1 MKMIQLQNGRTWW
14 VAAIVGADIA
24 TTWFLVTPRLH
35 AADDQSA
42 TSSFMQ
48 KMQKWEDEMTNRFR
62 DTFRN
67 LRAGN
72 AENSIGTASVDL
84 REQPKEYVV
93 RLNLPGRDL
102 SQVVCALEGDSLHIV
117 APAEAKVGRYE
128 QSIVLA
134 DAAPNARL
142 DIKRNQKDGVIVVT
156 VPKESPLAGQGAAS
170 PGWSPSPLLPL
181 TEWDRQMFDQMRK
194 MQEDMDRVFNNSFQA
209 FRQDPGLKGFF
220 DEPRFGSSIDVQE
233 ENGSYIV
240 KAYLPNRDMQN
251 VSVTVTNDTLKIE
264 AKAQDKKEDRSS
276 STNVIHEAEYSQAV
290 TLPGPVN
297 AGKMKVDKKEGML
310 VITLPKANS
319 K

>member
-1 MKMIQLQNGRTWW
+1 MKMIQLRNGRTWW
-14 VAAIVGADIA
+14 VASIVAAGIA
-24 TTWFLVTPRLH
+24 TTCFLATPRLH
-35 AADDQSA
+35 ATDDQSA

-67 LRAGN
+67 LRAEN
-72 AENSIGTASVDL
+72 KENSIGTASVDL

-102 SQVVCALEGDSLHIV
+102 SQVDCALEGDSLHIV

-134 DAAPNARL
+134 DAAPDARL
-142 DIKRNQKDGVIVVT
+142 DINRNQKDGVIVVT
-156 VPKESPLAGQGAAS
+156 VPKESAPAGHGSPS
-170 PGWSPSPLLPL
+170 PGWEPSPLLPL
-181 TEWDRQMFDQMRK
+181 NNWDREMFDQMRK
-194 MQEDMDRVFNNSFQA
+194 MQKDMDREFNDSFRA
-209 FRQDPGLKGFF
+209 FRQEPGLKGFF
-220 DEPRFGSSIDVQE
+220 DEPRFGSSIDMQE
-233 ENGSYIV
+233 ENGNYII
-240 KAYLPNRDMQN
+240 KAYLPHRDVQN

-264 AKAQDKKEDRSS
+264 AKAQDKKEAGSS
-276 STNVIHEAEYSQAV
+276 GPNVIHEAEYSQTV

-297 AGKMKVDKKEGML
+297 AGEMKVDKKEGML
-310 VITLPKANS
+310 VITLPKADS